1 MKIFKRKL
9 IKGTNWALAGLM
21 SLLGFNCSGCGSVG
35 PATEYGSPHA
45 EYKVMGIVKN
55 EKGEVLNGI
64 RITVP
69 EILMNDANGNED
81 LKLINDTVYTD
92 EQGKFLYGQT
102 QYFPLDNV
110 QMKLE
115 VDDPTGA
122 FEAISDSVQFNRSK
136 LSGGKGWFY
145 GTAFKVKDFI
155 LKQKK

>member
-1 MKIFKRKL
+1 MKIIKRKL

-45 EYKVMGIVKN
+45 EYKVMGVIKN
-55 EKGEVLNGI
+55 EKGEALNGI
-64 RITVP
+64 RIMVP
-69 EILMNDANGNED
+69 EILINDANGNEN
-81 LKLINDTVYTD
+81 LMLVNDTVYTD
-92 EQGKFLYGQT
+92 EQGQFSYKQT

-115 VDDPTGA
+115 VEDPTDT
-122 FEAISDSVQFNRSK
+122 FEATSDSVQFNRSE

-145 GTAFKVKDFI
+145 GTSSKIKDFI